1 MPRHFD
7 CTARYHHQS
16 ESNKRQPY
24 RSRSSSRAPEPALD
38 PPAVCSVFHGL
49 LVEIAD
55 DLAHWQAPDIC
66 AAKLELY
73 DRYLLVEDNGRCGGV
88 NVSFGGLYVRAES
101 K

>member
-1 MPRHFD
+1 M
-7 CTARYHHQS
+7 
-16 ESNKRQPY
+16 
-24 RSRSSSRAPEPALD
+24 
-38 PPAVCSVFHGL
+38 
-49 LVEIAD
+49 EIAD